1 MRLRLRVQPGARR
14 TALLTRMPGGEWK
27 VAVSAPPVDG
37 RANDAVVELMSDLL
51 GVRRSQVT
59 LVRGESARSKVVE
72 VEGLSAEAADQRL
85 ANALA
90 AEGGRRDAGD
100 ADDE

>member
-1 MRLRLRVQPGARR
+1 MAVWFRRSDAAVRLALRVQPGAKR
-14 TALLTRMPGGEWK
+14 TALVARLAGGEWK
-27 VAVSAPPVDG
+27 VAVAAPPVDG

-51 GVRRSQVT
+51 GVKRSQVT
-59 LVRGESARSKVVE
+59 LVRGASARSKVVE

-90 AEGGRRDAGD
+90 AKG
-100 ADDE
+100 